1 MEAIMIAMLIVNQNG
16 PTADLAYRCRISNHP
31 SSDHS
36 RQEIKLSRRSVI
48 AVESIRELL
57 GG

>member
-1 MEAIMIAMLIVNQNG
+1 MIAMLIVNQNG